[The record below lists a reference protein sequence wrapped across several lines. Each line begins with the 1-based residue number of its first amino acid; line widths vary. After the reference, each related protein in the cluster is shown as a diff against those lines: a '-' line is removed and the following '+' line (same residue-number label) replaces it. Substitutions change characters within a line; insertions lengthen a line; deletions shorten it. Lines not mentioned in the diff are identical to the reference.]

1 MANKV
6 VLINAS
12 ELVTSSGQAAKC
24 GAAMGEIG
32 VIKDGAVAMADGV
45 ITHVGK
51 TEDVVNA
58 IDIADY
64 EVYDVSGKTIM
75 PGFID
80 PHTHLVFGGYR
91 QDEYGWRLEGQTY
104 VEIMEKGGG
113 INNSVRHTEESTFQ
127 ELFDLGIKRLDSMLS
142 FGVTTVEGK
151 SGYGLFKDT
160 ELKQLKVYKAL
171 KREHPLD
178 IAVTFLGP
186 HSVPKQYKGNE
197 MAFIDYQ
204 IEECLPA
211 VKELGVAEFAD
222 IFCEKNVFEIEESRK
237 FLTAAKKMGFK
248 LKVHADEIVSLGG
261 AELAAEVGAVSAD
274 HLLQASDQGI
284 ADMIEKGVVAT
295 LLPITAFSLKEHY
308 ARARYMIDNGAA
320 VALATDLNPGS
331 CFSES
336 TPLLIALA
344 TIHMNMTIEETI
356 TALTLN
362 AAAAIDRADSI
373 GSLDVGKQADIVV
386 HEFPSYKY
394 LPYHIGV
401 TTAEVVFKKGEIVY
415 ERPF

>member
-1 MANKV
+1 MAEKV

-12 ELVTSSGQAAKC
+12 ELVTCSGQAAKC
-24 GAAMGEIG
+24 GATMSEIG
-32 VIKDGAVAMADGV
+32 VINDGAIAMEGGI

-58 IDIADY
+58 IQIDEY
-64 EVYDVSGKTIM
+64 EVYDVSGKTVM
-75 PGFID
+75 PGFVD

-91 QDEYGWRLEGQTY
+91 QDEYSWRLAGQTY

-113 INNSVRHTEESTFQ
+113 INNSVQHTSAASFQ
-127 ELFDLGIKRLDSMLS
+127 ELFDAAYGRLDSMLS

-151 SGYGLFKDT
+151 SGYGLYLDT

-171 KREHPLD
+171 QREHPLD
-178 IAVTFLGP
+178 IAVTYLGP
-186 HSVPKQYKGNE
+186 HSLPAEYKGRATE
-197 MAFIDYQ
+197 FIDYQ
-204 IEECLPA
+204 IEKCLPA
-211 VKELGVAEFAD
+211 VKSLEIAEFAD
-222 IFCEKNVFEIEESRK
+222 IFCEKNVFDVQQSRT
-237 FLTAAKKMGFK
+237 FLTAAKNMGFK
-248 LKVHADEIVSLGG
+248 LKIHADEIVSLGG

-284 ADMIEKGVVAT
+284 ADMVEKGVVAT

-308 ARARYMIDNGAA
+308 ARARDMIDRGAA

-344 TIHMNMTIEETI
+344 TLQMQMTAEETI
-356 TALTLN
+356 TALTIN
-362 AAAAIDRADSI
+362 AAAAIDRADRI
-373 GSLDVGKQADIVV
+373 GSLDVGKQADVV
-386 HEFPSYKY
+386 IHEFPSYKY
-394 LPYHIGV
+394 LPYHIAV
-401 TTAEVVFKKGEIVY
+401 STVETVFKKGEIVY
-415 ERPF
+415 QRSF

>member
-1 MANKV
+1 MADKV

-12 ELVTSSGQAAKC
+12 ELVTCTGHTAKY
-24 GAAMGEIG
+24 GSAMNELG
-32 VIKDGAVAMADGV
+32 VVYDGAVAMEGGI

-58 IDIADY
+58 IQIEEYD
-64 EVYDVSGKTIM
+64 VYDVTGKTVM

-80 PHTHLVFGGYR
+80 PHTHFVFGGYR
-91 QDEYGWRLEGQTY
+91 QDEYGWRLQGQTY

-113 INNSVRHTEESTFQ
+113 INSSVRHTSEASFQ
-127 ELFDLGIKRLDSMLS
+127 ELFDAAYARLDSMLS

-151 SGYGLFKDT
+151 SGYGLYLDT

-171 KREHPLD
+171 QREHPLD
-178 IAVTFLGP
+178 IAVTYLGP
-186 HSVPKQYKGNE
+186 HSVPAEYKGKE
-197 MAFIDYQ
+197 MDFINYQ
-204 IEECLPA
+204 INDCLPA
-211 VKELGVAEFAD
+211 VKSLEIAEFAD
-222 IFCEKNVFEIEESRK
+222 IFCERGVFDIDQSRA
-237 FLTAAKKMGFK
+237 FLKAAQNMGFK
-248 LKVHADEIVSLGG
+248 LKIHADEIVSLGG
-261 AELAAEVGAVSAD
+261 AELAAEVGAISAD
-274 HLLQASDQGI
+274 HLLQASDKGI

-308 ARARYMIDNGAA
+308 ARARDMIDRGAA

-344 TIHMNMTIEETI
+344 TIQMQMTPEETI
-356 TALTLN
+356 TALTIN
-362 AAAAIDRADSI
+362 AAAAIDRADRI
-373 GSLDVGKQADIVV
+373 GSIDVGKQADIVI

-394 LPYHIGV
+394 LPYHIAV
-401 TTAEVVFKKGEIVY
+401 STVETVFKKGEIIY

>member
-1 MANKV
+1 MADKV

-12 ELVTSSGQAAKC
+12 ELVTCSGKAAKC
-24 GAAMGEIG
+24 GAAMSDLA
-32 VIKDGAVAMADGV
+32 VIKDGAVAMEGGI
-45 ITHVGK
+45 ITQVGK

-58 IDIADY
+58 IRIEEYD
-64 EVYDVSGKTIM
+64 VYDVSGKTVM
-75 PGFID
+75 PGFVD

-91 QDEYGWRLEGQTY
+91 QDEYGWRLAGQTY

-113 INNSVRHTEESTFQ
+113 INNSVRHTTEASFQ
-127 ELFDLGIKRLDSMLS
+127 ALFDAAYTRLDSMLS

-151 SGYGLFKDT
+151 TGYGLFLDA
-160 ELKQLKVYKAL
+160 EMKQLKVYRAL
-171 KREHPLD
+171 QREHPLD
-178 IAVTFLGP
+178 IAVTYLGP
-186 HSVPKQYKGNE
+186 HSVPAEYKGRE
-197 MAFIDYQ
+197 MDFINYQ
-204 IEECLPA
+204 IEDCLPA
-211 VKELGVAEFAD
+211 VKSLEVAEFAD
-222 IFCEKNVFEIEESRK
+222 IFCEKNVFDIAQSRS
-237 FLTAAKKMGFK
+237 FLTAAKNMGFK
-248 LKVHADEIVSLGG
+248 LKIHADEIVSLGG

-284 ADMIEKGVVAT
+284 ADMVAAGVVAT

-308 ARARYMIDNGAA
+308 ARARDMIDRGAA

-344 TIHMNMTIEETI
+344 TLQMNMTAEETI
-356 TALTLN
+356 NALTIN
-362 AAAAIDRADSI
+362 AAAAIDRADRI
-373 GSLDVGKQADIVV
+373 GSIDVGKQADIVV

-394 LPYHIGV
+394 LPYHIAV
-401 TTAEVVFKKGEIVY
+401 STVETVFKKGEIVY

>member
-1 MANKV
+1 MADKV

-12 ELVTSSGQAAKC
+12 ELVTCSGHSAKH
-24 GAAMGEIG
+24 GSAMNDLA
-32 VIKDGAVAMADGV
+32 VICDGAVAMEGGI

-58 IDIADY
+58 IQIEEYD
-64 EVYDVSGKTIM
+64 VFDVSGKTVM

-80 PHTHLVFGGYR
+80 PHTHFVFGGYR

-113 INNSVRHTEESTFQ
+113 INSSVRHTSEASFQ
-127 ELFDLGIKRLDSMLS
+127 ELFDAGYNRLDSMLS

-151 SGYGLFKDT
+151 SGYGLFLDT

-171 KREHPLD
+171 QREHPLD
-178 IAVTFLGP
+178 IAVTYLGP
-186 HSVPKQYKGNE
+186 HSVPAEYKGKE
-197 MAFIDYQ
+197 MDFIEYQ
-204 IEECLPA
+204 ISDCLPA
-211 VKELGVAEFAD
+211 VKSLEIAEFAD
-222 IFCEKNVFEIEESRK
+222 IFCEKGVFDIEQSRT
-237 FLTAAKKMGFK
+237 FLKAAQNMGFK
-248 LKVHADEIVSLGG
+248 LKIHADEIVSLGG
-261 AELAAEVGAVSAD
+261 AELAAEVGAISAD
-274 HLLQASDQGI
+274 HLLQASDKGI

-295 LLPITAFSLKEHY
+295 LLPITAFSLKEDY
-308 ARARYMIDNGAA
+308 ARARDMIDRGAA

-344 TIHMNMTIEETI
+344 TLQMKMTPEETI

-362 AAAAIDRADSI
+362 AAAAIDRADRI
-373 GSLDVGKQADIVV
+373 GSIDVGKQADIVI

-394 LPYHIGV
+394 LPYHIAV
-401 TTAEVVFKKGEIVY
+401 STVETVFKKGEIIY

>member
-1 MANKV
+1 MADKV

-12 ELVTSSGQAAKC
+12 ELVTCSGQAAKC
-24 GAAMGEIG
+24 GAAMSEIG
-32 VIKDGAVAMADGV
+32 VIYDGAVAMEGGI

-51 TEDVVNA
+51 TEDVVTA
-58 IDIADY
+58 LQIDEY
-64 EVYDVSGKTIM
+64 EVFDVSGKTVM

-91 QDEYGWRLEGQTY
+91 QDEYGWRLSGQSY

-113 INNSVRHTEESTFQ
+113 INNSVQHTSAASFQ
-127 ELFDLGIKRLDSMLS
+127 ELFDAAYSRLDSMLS

-151 SGYGLFKDT
+151 SGYGLYLDT

-171 KREHPLD
+171 QREHPLD
-178 IAVTFLGP
+178 IAVTYLGP
-186 HSVPKQYKGNE
+186 HSLPAEYKGRAME
-197 MAFIDYQ
+197 FITYQ
-204 IEECLPA
+204 IEKCLPA
-211 VKELGVAEFAD
+211 VKSLEIAEFAD
-222 IFCEKNVFEIEESRK
+222 IFCEKNVFDVAQSRT
-237 FLTAAKKMGFK
+237 FLTAAKNMGFK
-248 LKVHADEIVSLGG
+248 LKIHADEIVSLGG
-261 AELAAEVGAVSAD
+261 AELAAEVGAISAD

-284 ADMIEKGVVAT
+284 ADMVDKGVVAT

-308 ARARYMIDNGAA
+308 ARARDMIDRGAA

-344 TIHMNMTIEETI
+344 TLQMQMTPEETI

-362 AAAAIDRADSI
+362 AAAAT
-373 GSLDVGKQADIVV
+373 V
-386 HEFPSYKY
+386 E
-394 LPYHIGV
+394 
-401 TTAEVVFKKGEIVY
+401 TVFKKGEIVY
-415 ERPF
+415 QRPF

>member
-1 MANKV
+1 MADKV

-12 ELVTSSGQAAKC
+12 ELVTCSGHAAKH
-24 GAAMGEIG
+24 GSAMNDLG
-32 VIKDGAVAMADGV
+32 VIYDGAVAMEGGI

-58 IDIADY
+58 VQIEEYD
-64 EVYDVSGKTIM
+64 VFDVSGKTVM

-80 PHTHLVFGGYR
+80 PHTHFVFGGYR

-113 INNSVRHTEESTFQ
+113 INSSVRHTSEASFQ
-127 ELFDLGIKRLDSMLS
+127 ELFDAGYSRLDSMLS

-151 SGYGLFKDT
+151 SGYGLFLDT

-171 KREHPLD
+171 QREHPLD
-178 IAVTFLGP
+178 IAVTYLGP
-186 HSVPKQYKGNE
+186 HSVPAEYKGKE
-197 MAFIDYQ
+197 MDFIDYQ
-204 IEECLPA
+204 ISECLPA
-211 VKELGVAEFAD
+211 VKSLEIAEFAD
-222 IFCEKNVFEIEESRK
+222 IFCEKGVFDVEQSRT
-237 FLTAAKKMGFK
+237 FLKAAQNMGFK
-248 LKVHADEIVSLGG
+248 LKIHADEIVSLGG
-261 AELAAEVGAVSAD
+261 AELAAEVGAISAD
-274 HLLQASDQGI
+274 HLLQASDKGI

-295 LLPITAFSLKEHY
+295 LLPITAFSLKEDY
-308 ARARYMIDNGAA
+308 ARARDMIDRGAA

-344 TIHMNMTIEETI
+344 TLQMKMTPEETI

-362 AAAAIDRADSI
+362 AAAAIDRADRI
-373 GSLDVGKQADIVV
+373 GSIDVGKQADIVI

-394 LPYHIGV
+394 LPYHIAV
-401 TTAEVVFKKGEIVY
+401 STVETVFKKGEIIY